1 MRNVIDDI
9 YKQHKYVDAYGA
21 WDSWSLDRTHP
32 SAVQL
37 TTYWR
42 YCPSC
47 MCCQALGFLW
57 LIC

>member
-1 MRNVIDDI
+1 MTYN
-9 YKQHKYVDAYGA
+9 QHKYVDAYGA

-32 SAVQL
+32 GAVQL